1 MSKTPYHVNLPEEV
15 VTELHLQPEQSFHL
29 TLRNGSLTLHPI
41 DGQNEIQT
49 LSLRHFLVPSVLAA
63 LLFIGYA
70 LYQRHFQLPLGGDN
84 SIASAVIL
92 LGEMS
97 GMLSFL
103 VTYVQEVRRQ
113 PNSLKRK
120 TSWRVFPALLIA
132 FAIILAF
139 ITSGFFWAINY
150 LFQNVTFDL
159 FTSVVLFVLF
169 DAIINFL
176 MIYAAL
182 SISTLFIT
190 AIFVMTMIGGVLI
203 AMVTNS
209 SRLWWQ
215 YNLSFLGTDGAL
227 DAWQFNATLILAC
240 LIWIALVDYLF
251 VPLQQV
257 MRGNHR
263 LIVLRVLLTLSA
275 ISLAGIGAF
284 PNNAGQLHFI
294 HDQIANGLVYF
305 ILILMAGNRW
315 LLPNAP
321 REFMVTSYVIGGVL
335 VVTMLLFEVIGYL
348 SLTAFEIIAFGLTLS
363 WILLLLQNIYRLY
376 YHAYQTFVVKIA

>member
-1 MSKTPYHVNLPEEV
+1 MSKTPYHINLPEEI
-15 VTELHLQPEQSFHL
+15 VTELNLHPEQSFHL

-70 LYQRHFQLPLGGDN
+70 FYQREFQLPLGGDN

-92 LGEMS
+92 LGELS

-103 VTYVQEVRRQ
+103 ITYIQEVRRQ

-227 DAWQFNATLILAC
+227 DAWQFNATLILAG

-263 LIVLRVLLTLSA
+263 LIALRVLLTLAA

-321 REFMVTSYVIGGVL
+321 REFMVTSYVIGSIL
-335 VVTMLLFEVIGYL
+335 VVTMLLFQVVGYL

>member
-1 MSKTPYHVNLPEEV
+1 MSKTPYHINLPEEV

-227 DAWQFNATLILAC
+227 DAWQFNATLILAG

-376 YHAYQTFVVKIA
+376 YHAYQTFVVKIP

>member
-1 MSKTPYHVNLPEEV
+1 MSKTPYHINLPEEV
-15 VTELHLQPEQSFHL
+15 VTELDLRPEQSFHL

-92 LGEMS
+92 LGEMI

-113 PNSLKRK
+113 SNALKRK

-227 DAWQFNATLILAC
+227 DAWQFNATLILAG

-263 LIVLRVLLTLSA
+263 LIVLRVLLTLAA

>member
-227 DAWQFNATLILAC
+227 DAWQFNATLILAG

-294 HDQIANGLVYF
+294 HDQIANDLVYF

>member
-227 DAWQFNATLILAC
+227 DAWQFNATLILAG

>member
-1 MSKTPYHVNLPEEV
+1 MSKTPYHINLPEEV

-227 DAWQFNATLILAC
+227 DAWQFNATLILAG

>member
-1 MSKTPYHVNLPEEV
+1 MSKTPYHINLPEEI
-15 VTELHLQPEQSFHL
+15 VTELNLHPEQSFHL

-41 DGQNEIQT
+41 NGQNEIQT

-70 LYQRHFQLPLGGDN
+70 FYQREFQLPLGGDN

-92 LGEMS
+92 LGELS

-103 VTYVQEVRRQ
+103 ITYIQEVRRQ

-120 TSWRVFPALLIA
+120 TNWRVFPALLIA

-227 DAWQFNATLILAC
+227 DAWQFNATLILAG

-263 LIVLRVLLTLSA
+263 LIALRVLLTLAA

-321 REFMVTSYVIGGVL
+321 REFMVTSYVIGSIL
-335 VVTMLLFEVIGYL
+335 VVTMLLFQVVGYL

-376 YHAYQTFVVKIA
+376 YHAYQTFVVKIS

>member
-1 MSKTPYHVNLPEEV
+1 MSKTPYHINLPEEV

-70 LYQRHFQLPLGGDN
+70 LYQRHFQLPLGGDD

-227 DAWQFNATLILAC
+227 DAWQFNATLILAG

>member
-227 DAWQFNATLILAC
+227 DAWQFNATLILAG

-251 VPLQQV
+251 VPLQQD

>member
-1 MSKTPYHVNLPEEV
+1 MSKTPYHINLPEEI
-15 VTELHLQPEQSFHL
+15 VTELNLHPEQSFHL

-70 LYQRHFQLPLGGDN
+70 FYQREFQLPLGGDN

-92 LGEMS
+92 LGELS

-103 VTYVQEVRRQ
+103 ITYIQEVRRQ

-159 FTSVVLFVLF
+159 FTSVVLFILF

-227 DAWQFNATLILAC
+227 DAWQFNATLILAG

-263 LIVLRVLLTLSA
+263 LIALRVLLTLAA

-321 REFMVTSYVIGGVL
+321 REFMVTSYVIGSIL
-335 VVTMLLFEVIGYL
+335 VVTMLLFQVVGYL

-376 YHAYQTFVVKIA
+376 YHAYQTFVVKIY

>member
-1 MSKTPYHVNLPEEV
+1 MSKTPYHINLPEEV

-227 DAWQFNATLILAC
+227 DAWQFNATLILAG

-305 ILILMAGNRW
+305 ILILMAG
-315 LLPNAP
+315 
-321 REFMVTSYVIGGVL
+321 
-335 VVTMLLFEVIGYL
+335 
-348 SLTAFEIIAFGLTLS
+348 
-363 WILLLLQNIYRLY
+363 
-376 YHAYQTFVVKIA
+376 

>member
-92 LGEMS
+92 FGEMS

-227 DAWQFNATLILAC
+227 DAWQFNATLILAG

>member
-1 MSKTPYHVNLPEEV
+1 MSKTPYHINLPEEV

-70 LYQRHFQLPLGGDN
+70 MYQRHFQLPLGGDN

-227 DAWQFNATLILAC
+227 DAWQFNATLILAG

-376 YHAYQTFVVKIA
+376 YHAYQTFVVKIS

>member
-1 MSKTPYHVNLPEEV
+1 MSKTPYHINLPEEV
-15 VTELHLQPEQSFHL
+15 VTELDLRPEQSFHL

-227 DAWQFNATLILAC
+227 DAWQFNATLILAG

>member
-1 MSKTPYHVNLPEEV
+1 MSKTPYHINLPEEV
-15 VTELHLQPEQSFHL
+15 VTELDLRPEQSFHL

-113 PNSLKRK
+113 SNELKRK

-227 DAWQFNATLILAC
+227 DAWQFNATLILAG

-263 LIVLRVLLTLSA
+263 LIALRVLLTLAA